1 MFAEGYAAQARL
13 YAKGRMKSGQM
24 NRTEKDYAAFLEA
37 EKHAGRVSQYW
48 FESMK
53 LKIAEGTCWLTPD
66 FAVLRPNGDLE
77 FHDVKGSMR
86 IWTEDSKV
94 KMKVC
99 ATAYPF
105 RVFVVCPKQKKSGGG
120 WELHEVAP

>member
-24 NRTEKDYAAFLEA
+24 NRTEKAYASFLEA
-37 EKHAGRVSQYW
+37 EKHAGRIAAFW
-48 FESMK
+48 FEAIK

-66 FAVLRPNGDLE
+66 FAVLRPNGELE